1 MYDMLYSS
9 KVIKLNNKI
18 MKSWDNL
25 KTKDLLSAL
34 LILKNVRELKRF
46 LRDLL
51 TEQEILEFSRRWQ
64 AAKML
69 NNNVPYPIIEK
80 ETGLSSR
87 TIARVSKWLN
97 KGMGGYKLVLKRMG
111 LTHHDLSSV
120 GKGLR

>member
-1 MYDMLYSS
+1 MRF
-9 KVIKLNNKI
+9 
-18 MKSWDNL
+18 WDNP
-25 KTKDLLSAL
+25 KTNNLLSAL
-34 LILKNVRELKRF
+34 LILKNARELKRF

-87 TIARVSKWLN
+87 TIARVSKWLSN
-97 KGMGGYKLVLKRMG
+97 GTGGYKLVLKRMG
-111 LTHHDLSSV
+111 LTHHNHSSI